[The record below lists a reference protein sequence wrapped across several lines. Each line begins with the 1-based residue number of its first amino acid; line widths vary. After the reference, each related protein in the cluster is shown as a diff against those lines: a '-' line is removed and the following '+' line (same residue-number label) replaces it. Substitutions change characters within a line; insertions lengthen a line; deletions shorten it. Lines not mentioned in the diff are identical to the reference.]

1 MNRYYNPVH
10 TIQGPGC
17 LAELP
22 ALLRRMLSG
31 GGRVLVLAWS
41 REALR
46 HPVLADLA
54 ASCAPIEVENLKFT
68 ASNPTVEQLYDTWLR
83 TKDHAPDVVVAVG
96 GGSILDVGKSLCCL
110 YGAELAD
117 VDALRARIAA
127 GDLQPAARWVGVPT
141 TAGTG
146 SEVTCW
152 ATIWDPE
159 QDTKRSLEN
168 HDNYAAAALVDP
180 ELAAGMPVRLAV
192 SSALDAVAHA
202 VESYWAKGSNC
213 VSRALALE
221 AVRTIMDGM
230 EDLLAGKPG
239 AHDAM
244 ARGSMLAGLAFSNT
258 KTTACHSISYPLTM
272 HYGIPHGTAVS
283 MLLGPVFRLNAPAM
297 ERREP
302 LLEALGVSGSDELEK
317 RICDLLHR
325 SGQPAALEEWG
336 VPREDLPHLAQLG
349 MTKGRA
355 DNNPVPID
363 PATILSILEHIYSS
377 ESYNLTQKGA

>member
-1 MNRYYNPVH
+1 MNRYYNHVH

-22 ALLRRMLSG
+22 GLLRRMLPG

-41 REALR
+41 REALC
-46 HPVLADLA
+46 HPVLANLT
-54 ASCAPIEVENLKFT
+54 SNCAPIEVESLVFT

-83 TKDHAPDVVVAVG
+83 TKDHAPNVVVAVG

-127 GDLQPAARWVGVPT
+127 GDLQPAARWIGVPT

-180 ELAAGMPVRLAV
+180 EMAAGMPVRLAV

-202 VESYWAKGSNC
+202 VESYWARHTNA

-221 AVRTIMDGM
+221 AIRTVMGSIDQ
-230 EDLLAGKPG
+230 LFAGVPA

-272 HYGIPHGTAVS
+272 HYGIPHGAAVA
-283 MLLGPVFRLNAPAM
+283 MLLAPVLACNAPAVQDLDA
-297 ERREP
+297 
-302 LLEALGVSGSDELEK
+302 LLSALGVADAAGLQR
-317 RICDLLHR
+317 RIAGLLVR
-325 SGQPAALEEWG
+325 SAQPASLEGWG
-336 VPREDLPHLAQLG
+336 VARSDLAHLAGLG
-349 MTKGRA
+349 ITKGRA
-355 DNNPVPID
+355 DNNPVELT
-363 PATILSILEHIYSS
+363 PALIEEMLESIYPMA
-377 ESYNLTQKGA
+377 TVPCAG

>member
-1 MNRYYNPVH
+1 MP
-10 TIQGPGC
+10 
-17 LAELP
+17 
-22 ALLRRMLSG
+22 
-31 GGRVLVLAWS
+31 
-41 REALR
+41 
-46 HPVLADLA
+46 PVLANLT
-54 ASCAPIEVENLKFT
+54 SNCAPIEVESLVFT
-68 ASNPTVEQLYDTWLR
+68 ASNP
-83 TKDHAPDVVVAVG
+83 HGGAAVRYLAAHQRPRPQRG
-96 GGSILDVGKSLCCL
+96 GGRGRRSILDVGKSLCCL

-127 GDLQPAARWVGVPT
+127 GDLQPAARWIGVPT

-180 ELAAGMPVRLAV
+180 EMAAGMPVRLAV

-202 VESYWAKGSNC
+202 VESYWARHTNA

-221 AVRTIMDGM
+221 AIRTVMGSIDQ
-230 EDLLAGKPG
+230 LFAGVPA

-272 HYGIPHGTAVS
+272 HYGIPHGAAVA
-283 MLLGPVFRLNAPAM
+283 MLLAPVLACNAPAVQDLDA
-297 ERREP
+297 
-302 LLEALGVSGSDELEK
+302 LLSALGVADAAGLQRRIAGAAGALGPAGLTRRLGRGPQRPGASGGAWDHQRPGGQQPGGTDPRVDRRNA
-317 RICDLLHR
+317 RIHLPDGHR
-325 SGQPAALEEWG
+325 PLRGL
-336 VPREDLPHLAQLG
+336 
-349 MTKGRA
+349 MCGRYA
-355 DNNPVPID
+355 GNID
-363 PATILSILEHIYSS
+363 KTDKERIV
-377 ESYNLTQKGA
+377 